1 LTRERKSYLLD
12 KSKFTFGVAKAA
24 PSYFQGS
31 MAHRG
36 LSQTS
41 APDGFVYQREFVTPA
56 EEAEL
61 IDFIRALPLKEAQYL
76 QYTARRR
83 IVSFGGSYDFS
94 SQELRP
100 AGPVPGFLRPLRS
113 RIARLMGV
121 PAAALNHALVAEYQ
135 PGTPLGWHRDVPAF
149 GVVGGLSLL
158 GFARM
163 RFRPYP
169 HRKGDR
175 SALRID
181 LEPRSAYAMRA
192 AARWNWQHAISP
204 TRELRYSIT
213 FRTLASAINR

>member
-1 LTRERKSYLLD
+1 MAYRHP
-12 KSKFTFGVAKAA
+12 A
-24 PSYFQGS
+24 P
-31 MAHRG
+31 
-36 LSQTS
+36 TS
-41 APDGFVYQREFVTPA
+41 APHGFVYQPEFVTPA

-61 IDFIRALPLKEAQYL
+61 VAFAQALPLEEARYL

-94 SQELRP
+94 SRELRP
-100 AGPVPGFLRPLRS
+100 AGLVPEALYPIRS

-121 PAAALNHALVAEYQ
+121 PSEALNHVLVAEYQ
-135 PGTPLGWHRDVPAF
+135 PGTPLGWHRDVPDF

-175 SALRID
+175 AALRID
-181 LEPRSAYAMRA
+181 LEPRSAYAMCG
-192 AARWNWQHAISP
+192 AARWSWQHAVSP

-213 FRTLASAINR
+213 FRTLANVT

>member
-1 LTRERKSYLLD
+1 MSGGIPL
-12 KSKFTFGVAKAA
+12 V
-24 PSYFQGS
+24 
-31 MAHRG
+31 
-36 LSQTS
+36 LSQ
-41 APDGFVYQREFVTPA
+41 PPEGFVYQPEFVSSA

-61 IDFIRALPLKEAQYL
+61 LAFVRALPLKEAQYL

-83 IVSFGGSYDFS
+83 ISSFGGVYDFG

-100 AGPVPGFLRPLRS
+100 AGPIPELLHPLRE
-113 RIARLMGV
+113 RL
-121 PAAALNHALVAEYQ
+121 AALMDVRARAVHHALVAEYQ

-158 GFARM
+158 GSARM

-175 SALRID
+175 SALKLD
-181 LEPRSAYAMRA
+181 LEPRSAYAMRG

-213 FRTLASAINR
+213 FRTLAECDPAGDPPSTHASRAG

>member
-1 LTRERKSYLLD
+1 MAYRII
-12 KSKFTFGVAKAA
+12 A
-24 PSYFQGS
+24 P
-31 MAHRG
+31 
-36 LSQTS
+36 TS
-41 APDGFVYQREFVTPA
+41 APHGFLYRPEFLTPA

-61 IDFIRALPLKEAQYL
+61 VAFVQGLPLAEAQYL

-83 IVSFGGSYDFS
+83 IASFGGSYDFS

-100 AGPVPGFLRPLRS
+100 AGPMPEFLHPVRS

-121 PAAALNHALVAEYQ
+121 QVEELNHALVAEYR
-135 PGTPLGWHRDVPAF
+135 PGTPLGWHRDVPDF

-175 SALRID
+175 TALRID
-181 LEPRSAYAMRA
+181 LEPRSAYAMCG

-213 FRTLASAINR
+213 FRTLAATV

>member
-1 LTRERKSYLLD
+1 
-12 KSKFTFGVAKAA
+12 
-24 PSYFQGS
+24 

-36 LSQTS
+36 SSQTS
-41 APDGFVYQREFVTPA
+41 APDGFVYQAEFVTPA

-61 IDFIRALPLKEAQYL
+61 VEFIRSLPLKEAQYL

-100 AGPVPGFLRPLRS
+100 AGPVPKFLHPLRS
-113 RIARLMGV
+113 RIAALMGV
-121 PAAALNHALVAEYQ
+121 PAATVNHALVAEYQ
-135 PGTPLGWHRDVPAF
+135 PGTPLGWHRDVPNF
-149 GVVGGLSLL
+149 GVVGGLSLV
-158 GFARM
+158 GHARM

-169 HRKGDR
+169 HCKGDR
-175 SALRID
+175 AAALKID
-181 LEPRSAYAMRA
+181 LEPRSAYAMRG

-213 FRTLASAINR
+213 FRTLATSGDR

>member
-1 LTRERKSYLLD
+1 MS
-12 KSKFTFGVAKAA
+12 A
-24 PSYFQGS
+24 Q
-31 MAHRG
+31 RG
-36 LSQTS
+36 HPAS
-41 APDGFVYQREFVTPA
+41 APDGFVYQREFVTVA
-56 EEAEL
+56 EEAGLVE
-61 IDFIRALPLKEAQYL
+61 FIRSLPLEEAQYL

-100 AGPVPGFLRPLRS
+100 AGPMPGFLHALRS
-113 RIARLMGV
+113 RIAALMEV
-121 PAAALNHALVAEYQ
+121 PASALNHALVAEYR
-135 PGTPLGWHRDVPAF
+135 PGTPLGWHRDVPEF

-175 SALRID
+175 TALRID
-181 LEPRSAYAMRA
+181 LEPRSAYAISG
-192 AARWNWQHAISP
+192 AARWDWQHAISP

-213 FRTLASAINR
+213 FRTLATVPSPR